1 MKNMKKNT
9 VFSFVLSVVLF
20 SAAFALCAAT
30 EVFAAAQEEKVFN
43 LKLSHSMAVTSY
55 SQKAYQYFADACAE
69 ESGKTINIEV
79 FPGSTLVSD
88 VEAYDAVRDGNVDI
102 AQFQVSYMSGYV
114 REFIVLE
121 IPGIYSGS
129 KFPELHEATKS
140 VLDEIFAKYGVKYVS
155 PIPHDVL
162 VFVGD
167 SIVRDPAKQLPG
179 KKIRVAGKWGGEAVV
194 RWGGSPMTI
203 NIGDVPSALERG
215 TINLVNTSWIATGG
229 FKLYEMGPHVTFT
242 DMQEIFPGLILN
254 QKIWDS
260 FSDSQKAAFER
271 ATERFLK
278 EGYKLM
284 MDEKAKFIA
293 ACEAAKVE
301 LYTAGAEENA
311 FYRKIANELVEEVK
325 PQVGELGLKLIEA
338 FRVPALQ

>member
-1 MKNMKKNT
+1 MKKIQG
-9 VFSFVLSVVLF
+9 FSFIINAV
-20 SAAFALCAAT
+20 LCAALAIGYA
-30 EVFAAAQEEKVFN
+30 FGAAEAQAASQGDKTFN

-69 ESGKTINIEV
+69 ESGGTIKIEV

-114 REFIVLE
+114 KEFIVLE

-129 KFPELHEATKS
+129 RFPILHEATKD
-140 VLDEIFAKYGVKYVS
+140 VLNEIFAKYGVKYVA

-167 SIVRDPAKQLPG
+167 SLISDPSTQLAG
-179 KKIRVAGKWGGEAVV
+179 KKIRVAGKWGGEAVM
-194 RWGGSPMTI
+194 RWGGAPVTI

-242 DMQEIFPGLILN
+242 DMQEMFPGLILN
-254 QKIWDS
+254 QNIWDS
-260 FSDSQKAAFER
+260 FSETQKAAFDR
-271 ATERFLK
+271 ATERFLL
-278 EGYKLM
+278 EGHKIM
-284 MDEKAKFIA
+284 MDEKAKFVA
-293 ACEAAKVE
+293 TCEGANVE
-301 LYTAGAEENA
+301 MYTASKEENE
-311 FYRKIANELVEEVK
+311 FYRKAANELVEQVK
-325 PQVGELGLKLIEA
+325 PQIGELGLKLVEA
-338 FRVPALQ
+338 FRTPKLQ